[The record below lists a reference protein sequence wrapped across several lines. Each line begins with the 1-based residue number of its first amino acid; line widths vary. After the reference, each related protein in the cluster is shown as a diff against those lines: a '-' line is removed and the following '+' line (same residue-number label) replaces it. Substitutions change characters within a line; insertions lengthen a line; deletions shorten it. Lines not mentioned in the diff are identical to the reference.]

1 MIYYD
6 GEYVN
11 GKVISMKK
19 FFSVKEVAELLGVSR
34 SLIYDK
40 VCRGTIP
47 SRRVG
52 RRILIPAT
60 YVEEILAA

>member
-6 GEYVN
+6 IEFLH

-34 SLIYDK
+34 SLIYYRIRK
-40 VCRGTIP
+40 KYIP

-52 RRILIPAT
+52 RRILIPSS
-60 YVEEILAA
+60 YIMRIRIV